1 MDKGTKMRTF
11 AEHVEVKTLEEIC
24 DMPLHEANMQ
34 LDMNEGAADAAL
46 NFVVD
51 QGIKVT
57 KGLFKYGSIV
67 AKLGAKG
74 AVKGGKGLKQYFS
87 KQEVADRKRA
97 KAMKKADRLTK
108 LRMSKED
115 LFAARERIEL
125 ERKRLGEISA
135 DEKALNKAKIAQAKK
150 ELDSAYK
157 EVEKGIK
164 KLRGIK

>member
-1 MDKGTKMRTF
+1 MDKQPKMKTF
-11 AEHVEVKTLEEIC
+11 NDYTQPKSLEEILE
-24 DMPLHEANMQ
+24 MPLHEANMQ

-67 AKLGAKG
+67 AKLVAKG
-74 AVKGGKGLKQYFS
+74 AVKGGKGLQQYFS
-87 KQEVADRKRA
+87 KQAVADRKRA
-97 KAMKKADRLTK
+97 KAMKKADRLTR

-115 LFAARERIEL
+115 LFDARARIEA

-135 DEKALNKAKIAQAKK
+135 DEKALNKVKIAQAKK

>member
-1 MDKGTKMRTF
+1 MRF
-11 AEHVEVKTLEEIC
+11 ALSI
-24 DMPLHEANMQ
+24 N
-34 LDMNEGAADAAL
+34 
-46 NFVVD
+46 NFFLSSL
-51 QGIKVT
+51 GSFLT
-57 KGLFKYGSIV
+57 RGLFKYGSIL
-67 AKLGAKG
+67 AKLGSKG
-74 AVKGGKGLKQYFS
+74 AVKGGKGLQQYFS
-87 KQEVADRKRA
+87 KQAVADRKRA

-115 LFAARERIEL
+115 LFDARSRIEA